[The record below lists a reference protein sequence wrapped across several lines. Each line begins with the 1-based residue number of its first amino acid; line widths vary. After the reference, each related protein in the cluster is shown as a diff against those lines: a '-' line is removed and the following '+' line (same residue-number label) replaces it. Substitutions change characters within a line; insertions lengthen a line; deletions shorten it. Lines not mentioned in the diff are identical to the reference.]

1 MEIDVKTKHMFDLTT
16 EQMFGSVRSETNKR
30 SIGGRDLRFLSHPGG
45 TFASWEQTHSA
56 GPAKAGEWQIGDQEE
71 TRMIS
76 QRSTSARALVIISTT
91 VAAFVLLLA
100 TAVHAMT
107 GGDPLATVD
116 YRVHAGDTLWSI
128 SVDTIAP
135 GEDVRGMI
143 STIQDLNDLPTSLIR
158 VGEVLQIPSPD
169 EA

>member
-1 MEIDVKTKHMFDLTT
+1 
-16 EQMFGSVRSETNKR
+16 
-30 SIGGRDLRFLSHPGG
+30 
-45 TFASWEQTHSA
+45 
-56 GPAKAGEWQIGDQEE
+56 
-71 TRMIS
+71 MIS

-107 GGDPLATVD
+107 GGGPLATVD

-128 SVDTIAP
+128 ASETVTP
-135 GEDVRGMI
+135 GGDVRSMI
-143 STIQDLNDLPTSLIR
+143 STIQELNDLPTSAIR
-158 VGEVLQIPSPD
+158 TGEVLLVPSRS

>member
-1 MEIDVKTKHMFDLTT
+1 
-16 EQMFGSVRSETNKR
+16 
-30 SIGGRDLRFLSHPGG
+30 
-45 TFASWEQTHSA
+45 
-56 GPAKAGEWQIGDQEE
+56 
-71 TRMIS
+71 MIS

-128 SVDTIAP
+128 AVDTIAP

-143 STIQDLNDLPTSLIR
+143 STIQDLNDLPTSAIL
-158 VGEVLQIPSPD
+158 VGEVLQIPSHD

>member
-1 MEIDVKTKHMFDLTT
+1 MFDLTN
-16 EQMFGSVRSETNKR
+16 EQMFDSVHCNTNKR
-30 SIGGRDLRFLSHPGG
+30 SVGGRDLRFLSHPGG
-45 TFASWEQTHSA
+45 TFALWAQAHRT
-56 GPAKAGEWQIGDQEE
+56 GPTRVGIRQVGDQEE

-91 VAAFVLLLA
+91 VAVFVLLLA

-116 YRVHAGDTLWSI
+116 YRVHTGDTLWSI
-128 SVDTIAP
+128 ASDTITP
-135 GEDVRGMI
+135 GGDVRGMI
-143 STIQDLNDLPTSLIR
+143 STIQELNDLSTSAIQA
-158 VGEVLQIPSPD
+158 GEVLLIPGLH

>member
-1 MEIDVKTKHMFDLTT
+1 MFDLTT
-16 EQMFGSVRSETNKR
+16 EQMFDSVCGDANRRSG
-30 SIGGRDLRFLSHPGG
+30 GGRAFRFLSHPDS
-45 TFASWEQTHSA
+45 TFALWARAHRT
-56 GPAKAGEWQIGDQEE
+56 GPARVGEQQIGDQEE

-116 YRVHAGDTLWSI
+116 YRVHSGDTLWSI
-128 SVDTIAP
+128 ASDAVTP
-135 GEDVRGMI
+135 GGDVRSMI
-143 STIQDLNDLPTSLIR
+143 STIQDLNDLPSPVIR
-158 VGEVLQIPSPD
+158 SGEVLQVPVAH